1 MNDQE
6 LCGLFGT
13 TLEDV
18 ERDVAAVE
26 AGDFSAFDFSQ
37 AMLGRTIE
45 DEKMDAISLKVPHS
59 RVVAMER
66 VAKEQGVTRSEFVRR
81 AIDRELL
88 ASA

>member
-6 LCGLFGT
+6 LCELFGT
-13 TLEDV
+13 TLEAV
-18 ERDVAAVE
+18 EQDAEAIE

-37 AMLGRTIE
+37 AMLGRPME
-45 DEKMDAISLKVPHS
+45 EEKMDTISLKVPHS

-66 VAKEQGVTRSEFVRR
+66 AAREQGVTRSEFVRR